1 MKNYNVNIKHLL
13 SASLFVAIGVV
24 LPIAF
29 HFVGFG
35 SKLLPMQLPVLL
47 AGYFLSPPY
56 SAVVGITTPIIST
69 FATGMPP
76 FFPNMPCL
84 AVEFGAYGLFL
95 GIYKFKSRY
104 LRLVTALISGKAVL
118 FLFAL
123 SNPAFLTFASAQLVN
138 GFAGMLIQIAAVP
151 FIVTACERSKHHV
164 LQKK

>member
-56 SAVVGITTPIIST
+56 SAVVGITTYNKH
-69 FATGMPP
+69 FCNRNATILSQI
-76 FFPNMPCL
+76 PCL

-95 GIYKFKSRY
+95 EYIN
-104 LRLVTALISGKAVL
+104 LKAD
-118 FLFAL
+118 
-123 SNPAFLTFASAQLVN
+123 
-138 GFAGMLIQIAAVP
+138 I
-151 FIVTACERSKHHV
+151 
-164 LQKK
+164 